1 MKRNTRREFLRHGL
15 FGAAALWA
23 GLKSPGV
30 VSAVPDAKRTVDRR
44 RLGRINTEVSILGL
58 GLGTGMFWRPEP
70 GSQTQEEFLHRGLD
84 LGINYWDTCRSYP
97 RSEVTIGP
105 VVKQF
110 RDRIFLVSKGN
121 ERDYDGFHR
130 EIDASLKAL
139 QTDHID
145 LYHLHDL
152 RPTGDADLDEM
163 EKGAVRAARKA
174 KEEGIIRNF
183 GVTGHSGSRIL
194 IDAMRRFDPDAV
206 LTIFPCTRPD
216 NGRYED
222 ELLPLAVERNMGM
235 IAMKTVKQ
243 AKQAKLQGPE
253 LLRYALSLRG
263 VHCVI
268 TGMNSMQELEENST
282 MAMGFQPLTKE
293 RRAEIHEHARVALA
307 DTVAPWDQPGYR
319 DGVPV

>member
-1 MKRNTRREFLRHGL
+1 LR
-15 FGAAALWA
+15 
-23 GLKSPGV
+23 S
-30 VSAVPDAKRTVDRR
+30 
-44 RLGRINTEVSILGL
+44 
-58 GLGTGMFWRPEP
+58 
-70 GSQTQEEFLHRGLD
+70 
-84 LGINYWDTCRSYP
+84 
-97 RSEVTIGP
+97 SE
-105 VVKQF
+105 
-110 RDRIFLVSKGN
+110 
-121 ERDYDGFHR
+121 
-130 EIDASLKAL
+130 
-139 QTDHID
+139 
-145 LYHLHDL
+145 
-152 RPTGDADLDEM
+152 DADLDAM

-222 ELLPLAVERNMGM
+222 ELLPLAVEHNTGV

-253 LLRYALSLRG
+253 LLRYALSLKG

-282 MAMGFQPLTKE
+282 MAMSFQPLSKE
-293 RRAEIHEHARVALA
+293 RRAEICERARVALA

-319 DGVPV
+319 DGVPA